1 MNTGLKRMNLER
13 YDDRQKAVIKKYFEV
28 LADTRLTGKL
38 SDGIKNREVKYWE
51 RFSVPVVIQA
61 LSIHTQ
67 KYPSMRETYTRGIM
81 RNLEAQGYQGQGK
94 AQERSK
100 RKDYETVKDM
110 SPNRRKEYEEEMK
123 LFYRKKGVKL
133 K

>member
-1 MNTGLKRMNLER
+1 MNLER
-13 YDDRQKAVIKKYFEV
+13 YGDRQKVVIKKYFEV

-38 SDGIKNREVKYWE
+38 SEGIKTREVKYWE

-61 LSIHTQ
+61 LSIHIQ
-67 KYPSMRETYTRGIM
+67 KYPYARETYTRGIM
-81 RNLEAQGYQGQGK
+81 RNLEQQGYQGQGN
-94 AQERSK
+94 QIRNK

-110 SPNRRKEYEEEMK
+110 SASRRKEYEEEMK
-123 LFYRKKGVKL
+123 LFYQKKGVKL

>member
-1 MNTGLKRMNLER
+1 MNTGLKKMNLDR
-13 YDDRQKAVIKKYFEV
+13 YDDQQQKIIKKYFEV
-28 LADTRLTGKL
+28 LSDTRLTGKL
-38 SDGIKNREVKYWE
+38 SEGIRNREIKYWE

-61 LSIHTQ
+61 LSIHIQ
-67 KYPSMRETYTRGIM
+67 KYPYAKETYTRGIM
-81 RNLEAQGYQGQGK
+81 RNLEAQGYQGQVN
-94 AQERSK
+94 QTRSK
-100 RKDYETVKDM
+100 RKDFETTQDM

>member
-1 MNTGLKRMNLER
+1 MNMGLKRMNLDR

-61 LSIHTQ
+61 LYIHIQ
-67 KYPSMRETYTRGIM
+67 KYPYAKETYTRGIM
-81 RNLEAQGYQGQGK
+81 RNLEAQGYQGQVN
-94 AQERSK
+94 QTRSK
-100 RKDYETVKDM
+100 RKDFETTQDM
-110 SPNRRKEYEEEMK
+110 SASRRKEYEEEMK

>member
-1 MNTGLKRMNLER
+1 MNMGLKRMNLDR

-61 LSIHTQ
+61 LSIHIQ
-67 KYPSMRETYTRGIM
+67 KYPYAKETYTRGIM
-81 RNLEAQGYQGQGK
+81 RNLEAQGYQGT
-94 AQERSK
+94 RSK
-100 RKDYETVKDM
+100 RKDFETTQDM
-110 SPNRRKEYEEEMK
+110 SASRRIKYEEEMK

>member
-1 MNTGLKRMNLER
+1 MNLER
-13 YDDRQKAVIKKYFEV
+13 YDDGQKAVIKKYFEV
-28 LADTRLTGKL
+28 IADTRLTGKL
-38 SDGIKNREVKYWE
+38 SEGIKNREVKYWE

-61 LSIHTQ
+61 LSIHIQ
-67 KYPSMRETYTRGIM
+67 KYPSIRETYTRGIM
-81 RNLEAQGYQGQGK
+81 RNLEAQGYRGQVN
-94 AQERSK
+94 QRSIK
-100 RKDYETVKDM
+100 RKDFETAQDM

>member
-1 MNTGLKRMNLER
+1 MGLKRMNLER
-13 YDDRQKAVIKKYFEV
+13 YDDGQKAVIKKYFEV
-28 LADTRLTGKL
+28 IADTRLTGKL
-38 SDGIKNREVKYWE
+38 SEGIKNREVKYWE

-61 LSIHTQ
+61 LSIHIQ

-81 RNLEAQGYQGQGK
+81 RNLEAQGYQGQVN
-94 AQERSK
+94 QTRSK
-100 RKDYETVKDM
+100 RKDFETAQDM
-110 SPNRRKEYEEEMK
+110 SPNRRKEYEEEMQ

>member
-1 MNTGLKRMNLER
+1 MNMGLKRMNLDR
-13 YDDRQKAVIKKYFEV
+13 YDDRQKEVIKKYFEV

-38 SDGIKNREVKYWE
+38 SEGIRNREIKHWE
-51 RFSVPVVIQA
+51 RFSVPVVMQA
-61 LSIHTQ
+61 LSIHIQ

-81 RNLEAQGYQGQGK
+81 RNLEAQGYQGQVN
-94 AQERSK
+94 QRSIK
-100 RKDYETVKDM
+100 RKDFETAQDM

>member
-1 MNTGLKRMNLER
+1 MNLDR

-28 LADTRLTGKL
+28 IADTRLTGKL
-38 SDGIKNREVKYWE
+38 SEGIKNREVKYWE

-61 LSIHTQ
+61 LSIHIQ
-67 KYPSMRETYTRGIM
+67 KYPYAKETYTRGIM
-81 RNLEAQGYQGQGK
+81 RNLEAQGYQGKTNQS
-94 AQERSK
+94 RTK
-100 RKDYETVKDM
+100 RKDFETTQDM
-110 SPNRRKEYEEEMK
+110 SASRRKEYEEEMK

>member
-1 MNTGLKRMNLER
+1 MNLDR
-13 YDDRQKAVIKKYFEV
+13 YDERQKEVIKKYFEV

-38 SDGIKNREVKYWE
+38 SEGIRNREIKYRK

-61 LSIHTQ
+61 LSIHIQ
-67 KYPSMRETYTRGIM
+67 KYPYAKETYTRGIM
-81 RNLEAQGYQGQGK
+81 RNLEVQGYQGQVN
-94 AQERSK
+94 QTRSK
-100 RKDYETVKDM
+100 RKDFETTQDM
-110 SPNRRKEYEEEMK
+110 LPNRRKEYEEEMK

>member
-1 MNTGLKRMNLER
+1 MNMGLKRMNLDR
-13 YDDRQKAVIKKYFEV
+13 YDDRQKEVIKKYFEV

-38 SDGIKNREVKYWE
+38 SEGIRNREIKYWE
-51 RFSVPVVIQA
+51 RFSVPVVMQA
-61 LSIHTQ
+61 LSIHIQ
-67 KYPSMRETYTRGIM
+67 KYPSIRETYTRGIM
-81 RNLEAQGYQGQGK
+81 RNLEAQGYQGQVN
-94 AQERSK
+94 QRSIK
-100 RKDYETVKDM
+100 RKDFETAQDM

>member
-1 MNTGLKRMNLER
+1 MSTELKRMNLER
-13 YDDRQKAVIKKYFEV
+13 YDDGQKAVIKKYFEV
-28 LADTRLTGKL
+28 LADTRLTGKI
-38 SDGIKNREVKYWE
+38 SEGIKNREVKYWE

-61 LSIHTQ
+61 LSIHIQ
-67 KYPSMRETYTRGIM
+67 KYPSMRESYTRGIM
-81 RNLEAQGYQGQGK
+81 RNLEAQGYQGQVN
-94 AQERSK
+94 QTINK
-100 RKDYETVKDM
+100 RKDFETAQDM

>member
-1 MNTGLKRMNLER
+1 MSTELKRMNLDR

-28 LADTRLTGKL
+28 IADTRLTGKL
-38 SDGIKNREVKYWE
+38 SEGIRNREIKYWE

-61 LSIHTQ
+61 LSIHIQ
-67 KYPSMRETYTRGIM
+67 KYPYAKETYTRGIM
-81 RNLEAQGYQGQGK
+81 RNLEAQGYQGKTNQ
-94 AQERSK
+94 SCTK
-100 RKDYETVKDM
+100 RKDFETAQDM

>member
-1 MNTGLKRMNLER
+1 MNMGLKRMNLDR

-61 LSIHTQ
+61 LSIHIQ
-67 KYPSMRETYTRGIM
+67 KYPYAKETYTRGIM
-81 RNLEAQGYQGQGK
+81 RNLETQGYQGQVN
-94 AQERSK
+94 QTRSK
-100 RKDYETVKDM
+100 RKDFETTQDM
-110 SPNRRKEYEEEMK
+110 SASRRKEYEEEMK

>member
-1 MNTGLKRMNLER
+1 MNTGLKRMNLDR

-38 SDGIKNREVKYWE
+38 SEGIKNREVKYWE

-81 RNLEAQGYQGQGK
+81 RNLEVQGYQGQVN
-94 AQERSK
+94 QTRSK
-100 RKDYETVKDM
+100 RKDFETAQDM
-110 SPNRRKEYEEEMK
+110 SVSRKKEYEEEMK

>member
-1 MNTGLKRMNLER
+1 MNMGLKRMNLDR

-61 LSIHTQ
+61 LSTHIQ
-67 KYPSMRETYTRGIM
+67 KYPYAKETYTRGIM
-81 RNLEAQGYQGQGK
+81 RNLEAQGYQGKTNQS
-94 AQERSK
+94 RTK
-100 RKDYETVKDM
+100 RKDFETAQDM
-110 SPNRRKEYEEEMK
+110 SPNRRKEYENEMR
-123 LFYRKKGVKL
+123 LWHEKKGVKL

>member
-1 MNTGLKRMNLER
+1 MNLER
-13 YDDRQKAVIKKYFEV
+13 YDDGQKAVIKKYFEV

-38 SDGIKNREVKYWE
+38 SEGIRNREIKYWE

-81 RNLEAQGYQGQGK
+81 RNLEAQGYQGQVN
-94 AQERSK
+94 QTRSK
-100 RKDYETVKDM
+100 RNDFETTQDM
-110 SPNRRKEYEEEMK
+110 SASRKKEYEEEMK

>member
-38 SDGIKNREVKYWE
+38 SDSIKNREVKYWE

-61 LSIHTQ
+61 LSIHIQ
-67 KYPSMRETYTRGIM
+67 KYPSMRESYTRGIM
-81 RNLEAQGYQGQGK
+81 RNLEAQGYQGQVN
-94 AQERSK
+94 QTRSK
-100 RKDYETVKDM
+100 RKDFETAQDM

>member
-1 MNTGLKRMNLER
+1 MNLDR

-28 LADTRLTGKL
+28 IADTRLTGKL
-38 SDGIKNREVKYWE
+38 SEGIRNREIKYWE

-61 LSIHTQ
+61 LSIHIQ
-67 KYPSMRETYTRGIM
+67 KYPYAKETYTRGIM
-81 RNLEAQGYQGQGK
+81 RNLEAQGYQGKVNQ
-94 AQERSK
+94 RSIK
-100 RKDYETVKDM
+100 RKDFETAQDM

>member
-1 MNTGLKRMNLER
+1 MNLER
-13 YDDRQKAVIKKYFEV
+13 YDDGQKSVIKKYFEV
-28 LADTRLTGKL
+28 LADTRLTGKI
-38 SDGIKNREVKYWE
+38 SEGIKNREVKYWE

-61 LSIHTQ
+61 LSIHIQ
-67 KYPSMRETYTRGIM
+67 KYPSMRESYTRGIM
-81 RNLEAQGYQGQGK
+81 RNLEAQGYQGQVN
-94 AQERSK
+94 QTINK
-100 RKDYETVKDM
+100 RKDFETAQDM

>member
-1 MNTGLKRMNLER
+1 MNLDR

-28 LADTRLTGKL
+28 IADTRLTGKL
-38 SDGIKNREVKYWE
+38 SEGIKNREVKYWE

-61 LSIHTQ
+61 LSIHIQ
-67 KYPSMRETYTRGIM
+67 KYPYAKETYTRGIM
-81 RNLEAQGYQGQGK
+81 RNLEAQGYQGQVT
-94 AQERSK
+94 QTRSK
-100 RKDYETVKDM
+100 RKDFETTQDM
-110 SPNRRKEYEEEMK
+110 SASRRKEYEEEMK

>member
-1 MNTGLKRMNLER
+1 MSTELKRMNLER
-13 YDDRQKAVIKKYFEV
+13 YDERQKEVIKKYFEV

-38 SDGIKNREVKYWE
+38 SEGIKNREVKYWE

-67 KYPSMRETYTRGIM
+67 KYPSMRESYTRGIM
-81 RNLEAQGYQGQGK
+81 RNLEAQGYQGQVN
-94 AQERSK
+94 QTRSK
-100 RKDYETVKDM
+100 RKDFETAQDM
-110 SPNRRKEYEEEMK
+110 SVSRKKVYEEEMK

>member
-1 MNTGLKRMNLER
+1 MNLDR
-13 YDDRQKAVIKKYFEV
+13 YDERQKEVIKKYFEV

-38 SDGIKNREVKYWE
+38 SEGIRNREIKYWE

-61 LSIHTQ
+61 LSIHIQ
-67 KYPSMRETYTRGIM
+67 KYPYAKETYTRGIM
-81 RNLEAQGYQGQGK
+81 RNLEAQGYQGQVN
-94 AQERSK
+94 QTRSK
-100 RKDYETVKDM
+100 RKDFETTQDM

>member
-1 MNTGLKRMNLER
+1 MNLDR
-13 YDDRQKAVIKKYFEV
+13 YDERQKEVIKKYFEV

-61 LSIHTQ
+61 LSIHIQ
-67 KYPSMRETYTRGIM
+67 KYPYAKETYTRGIM
-81 RNLEAQGYQGQGK
+81 RNLEAQGYQGQVN
-94 AQERSK
+94 QTRSK
-100 RKDYETVKDM
+100 RKDFETTQDM

>member
-1 MNTGLKRMNLER
+1 MNLER
-13 YDDRQKAVIKKYFEV
+13 YDERQKEVIKKYFEV

-38 SDGIKNREVKYWE
+38 SEGIKNREVKYWE

-61 LSIHTQ
+61 LSIHIQ

-81 RNLEAQGYQGQGK
+81 RNLEAQGYQGQVN
-94 AQERSK
+94 QTRSK
-100 RKDYETVKDM
+100 RKDFETAQDM
-110 SPNRRKEYEEEMK
+110 SVSRKKEYEEEMK

>member
-1 MNTGLKRMNLER
+1 MNLER
-13 YDDRQKAVIKKYFEV
+13 YDDGQKAVIKKYFEV

-38 SDGIKNREVKYWE
+38 SESICDREVKYWE
-51 RFSVPVVIQA
+51 RFSVPVVIHA
-61 LSIHTQ
+61 LEIHIQ

-81 RNLEAQGYQGQGK
+81 RNLEAQGYQGQVN
-94 AQERSK
+94 QSCTK
-100 RKDYETVKDM
+100 RKDFETAQDM

>member
-1 MNTGLKRMNLER
+1 MNTGLKRMNLDR
-13 YDDRQKAVIKKYFEV
+13 YDDQQQKIIKKYFEV
-28 LADTRLTGKL
+28 LSDTRLTGKL
-38 SDGIKNREVKYWE
+38 SEGIKNREVKYWE

-61 LSIHTQ
+61 LSIHIQ
-67 KYPSMRETYTRGIM
+67 KYPSIRETYTRGIM
-81 RNLEAQGYQGQGK
+81 RNLEAQGYQGQVN
-94 AQERSK
+94 QRSIK
-100 RKDYETVKDM
+100 RKDFETAQDM

>member
-1 MNTGLKRMNLER
+1 MNMGLKRMNLDR
-13 YDDRQKAVIKKYFEV
+13 YDDRQKEVIKKYFEV

-38 SDGIKNREVKYWE
+38 SEGIRNREIKYWE

-61 LSIHTQ
+61 ISIHIQ
-67 KYPSMRETYTRGIM
+67 KYPYAKETYTRGIM
-81 RNLEAQGYQGQGK
+81 RNLEAQGYQGQVN
-94 AQERSK
+94 QTRSK
-100 RKDYETVKDM
+100 RKDFETTQDM

>member
-1 MNTGLKRMNLER
+1 MNLDR
-13 YDDRQKAVIKKYFEV
+13 YDDGQKAVIKKYFEV
-28 LADTRLTGKL
+28 IADTRLTGKL
-38 SDGIKNREVKYWE
+38 SEGIKNREVKYWE

-61 LSIHTQ
+61 LSIHIQ
-67 KYPSMRETYTRGIM
+67 KYPSIRETYTRGIM
-81 RNLEAQGYQGQGK
+81 RNLEAQGYQGQVN
-94 AQERSK
+94 QTRSK
-100 RKDYETVKDM
+100 RKDSETTQDM

>member
-1 MNTGLKRMNLER
+1 MNTGLKTMNLDR

-28 LADTRLTGKL
+28 LADTRLTGKV

-61 LSIHTQ
+61 LSIHIQ

-81 RNLEAQGYQGQGK
+81 RNLEAQGYQGKTNQS
-94 AQERSK
+94 RTK
-100 RKDYETVKDM
+100 RKDFETAQDM
-110 SPNRRKEYEEEMK
+110 SPNRRKEYENEMR
-123 LFYRKKGVKL
+123 LWHEKKGVKL

>member
-1 MNTGLKRMNLER
+1 MNTGLKRMNLDR
-13 YDDRQKAVIKKYFEV
+13 YDDQQQKIIKKYFEV
-28 LADTRLTGKL
+28 LSDTRLTGKL
-38 SDGIKNREVKYWE
+38 SEGIRNREIKYWE

-61 LSIHTQ
+61 LSIHIQ
-67 KYPSMRETYTRGIM
+67 KYPYAKETYTRGIM
-81 RNLEAQGYQGQGK
+81 RNLEAQGYQGQVN
-94 AQERSK
+94 QRSIK
-100 RKDYETVKDM
+100 RKDFETAQDM

>member
-1 MNTGLKRMNLER
+1 MNMGLKRMNLDR

-61 LSIHTQ
+61 LSIHIQ
-67 KYPSMRETYTRGIM
+67 KYPYAKETYTRGIM
-81 RNLEAQGYQGQGK
+81 RNLEAQGYQGQVN
-94 AQERSK
+94 QTRSK
-100 RKDYETVKDM
+100 RKDFETTQDM

>member
-1 MNTGLKRMNLER
+1 MNMGLKRMNLDR

-51 RFSVPVVIQA
+51 RFSVSVVIQA
-61 LSIHTQ
+61 LSIHIQ
-67 KYPSMRETYTRGIM
+67 KYPYAKETYTRGIM
-81 RNLEAQGYQGQGK
+81 RNLEAQGYQGQVN
-94 AQERSK
+94 QTRSK
-100 RKDYETVKDM
+100 RKDFEAAQDM

-123 LFYRKKGVKL
+123 LFYRKK
-133 K
+133 

>member
-1 MNTGLKRMNLER
+1 MNMGLKRMNLDR

-61 LSIHTQ
+61 LSIHIQ
-67 KYPSMRETYTRGIM
+67 KYPYAKETYTRGIM
-81 RNLEAQGYQGQGK
+81 RNLEAQGYQGQVN
-94 AQERSK
+94 QTRSK
-100 RKDYETVKDM
+100 RKDFEPAQDM

>member
-1 MNTGLKRMNLER
+1 MNTGLKRMNLDR

-38 SDGIKNREVKYWE
+38 SEGIKKREVKYWE
-51 RFSVPVVIQA
+51 RFSASVVIHA
-61 LSIHTQ
+61 LEIHIQ
-67 KYPSMRETYTRGIM
+67 KYRYARESYTRGIM
-81 RNLEAQGYQGQGK
+81 RNLEAQGYQGQVN
-94 AQERSK
+94 QTRSK
-100 RKDYETVKDM
+100 RKDFETTQDM
-110 SPNRRKEYEEEMK
+110 SASRRKEYEEEMK

>member
-1 MNTGLKRMNLER
+1 MNLDR

-38 SDGIKNREVKYWE
+38 SEGIKKREVKYWE

-81 RNLEAQGYQGQGK
+81 RNLEAQGYQGQVN
-94 AQERSK
+94 QTRSK
-100 RKDYETVKDM
+100 RKDFETTQDM
-110 SPNRRKEYEEEMK
+110 SASRKKEYEEEMK